1 MNVSNFLE
9 DSMNN
14 EELQK
19 ISNFHR
25 QDLHYK
31 SWVNIPENIKIISF
45 FLEHPQNLANSNFL
59 QLDKKSN
66 IRYK

>member
-31 SWVNIPENIKIISF
+31 SWVNIPENIKIISVF
-45 FLEHPQNLANSNFL
+45 W
-59 QLDKKSN
+59 N
-66 IRYK
+66 IHKTSQTQTFYN